1 MSPRE
6 IPPELLLSIIAHL
19 GPGDSATLAAIA
31 RCATWTHAAVV
42 PALYAHV
49 HVASETHW
57 EKLYAGL
64 SLDHAR
70 DGTTASVA
78 VQTDVRDANGE
89 DKVASVVAT
98 AARKLS
104 YFLHTRYVTLDFVPS
119 TSAVETIASTVVLV
133 RARRKTLRVPVRE
146 VFPRV
151 QGLSLGVGFVR
162 ALLALAEEHHPPCGA
177 SFDVNGWEQRAFP
190 SYFPA
195 SLLSRV
201 QVLGRLD
208 ELYDT
213 SYRCFPLPIESDECA
228 HLKGTMIA
236 LLASWA
242 VWGKNSNRLASHST
256 YPAPLAPWTRIR
268 ARWRHFVRLDAA
280 PSPAVLDT
288 LARDVYSVST
298 EALSA
303 EAGGGRVCRRDVV
316 LSGLDESGVRAAEA
330 AFVAHVR
337 QTFDYTDRVVV
348 DRARAPHGV
357 LDSRYGD
364 DAIDAPDS
372 AAVRGQAR
380 VVPVDFLH
388 ADSTGGCEACGAG
401 SRGGEDKRGDGE
413 EEGSVN
419 FWAVDPRRF

>member
-6 IPPELLLSIIAHL
+6 IPPELLHSVIAHL
-19 GPGDSATLAAIA
+19 GPGDSATLAALA
-31 RCATWTHAAVV
+31 RCATWTHAAAI

-49 HVASETHW
+49 HVASEAHW
-57 EKLYAGL
+57 ARLYAGL
-64 SLDHAR
+64 SLD
-70 DGTTASVA
+70 DGHPTAQVA

-98 AARKLS
+98 AARKLG
-104 YFLHTRYVTLDFVPS
+104 YLLHTRHVTLDFVPS
-119 TSAVETIASTVVLV
+119 APGLEAISGTVVLV

-151 QGLSLGVGFVR
+151 QGLALGAGFVR
-162 ALLALAEEHHPPCGA
+162 GLLALAHEHHAPCGA
-177 SFDVNGWEQRAFP
+177 AFDVNGWEQRAFP
-190 SYFPA
+190 AYFPA
-195 SLLSRV
+195 GLLPRV

-213 SYRCFPLPIESDECA
+213 TYRCFPLPPLEDDSCA
-228 HLKGTMIA
+228 HIKGTMIA

-242 VWGKNSNRLASHST
+242 VWGRNSNRLASHSA

-268 ARWRHFVRLDAA
+268 ARWRHFVRLDSP
-280 PSPAVLDT
+280 PSPAVLDA
-288 LARDVYSVST
+288 LARDVYAVST
-298 EALSA
+298 EALAA

-316 LSGLDESGVRAAEA
+316 LSGLDEAGVRAVEA

-337 QTFDYTDRVVV
+337 ETFDKNDRVVV

-364 DAIDAPDS
+364 DAIDAPDA
-372 AAVRGQAR
+372 AAVRGQVR

-401 SRGGEDKRGDGE
+401 CGREPDRGGQEGE
-413 EEGSVN
+413 YN